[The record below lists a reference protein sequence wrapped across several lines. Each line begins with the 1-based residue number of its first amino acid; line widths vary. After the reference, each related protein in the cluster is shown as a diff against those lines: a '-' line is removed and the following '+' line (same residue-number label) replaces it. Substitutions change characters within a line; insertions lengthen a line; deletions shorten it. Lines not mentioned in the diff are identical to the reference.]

1 MTQSDTPIANR
12 LNVLVLLSAGCH
24 PVSGRSA
31 PVMEETQAIALARQ
45 LGAHVS
51 GLHAGPEAA
60 PLRDIPGHGL
70 SRIVMLRQDASV
82 DPLPALLAFI
92 RRNPPD
98 LILTGRRAQGG
109 MDSGTLPYRLAQA
122 LGWPIAADIAA
133 FDRDTTAGNILHLL
147 QARPKGA
154 RRAVSIQ
161 LPCVLTMH
169 PAAPRP
175 LPFAFAAMR
184 KGVIETIEASSL
196 LPQSDSTVVVSSSDI
211 EERPYRARPR
221 LIAKAGAQG
230 NGQLMVHPSADDAAR
245 AVITYLRG
253 IGVLQA
259 PSYNSDA
266 TPTEPTG
273 S

>member
-1 MTQSDTPIANR
+1 MTQSDISNTNR

-24 PVSGRSA
+24 PVSGRAA
-31 PVMEETQAIALARQ
+31 PVMEETQAIALAHQ

-51 GLHAGPEAA
+51 GLHAGPEAT
-60 PLRDIPGHGL
+60 PLRDVPGHGL
-70 SRIVMLRQDASV
+70 NRIVMLRQDADI

-133 FDRDTTAGNILHLL
+133 IDRDTAAGTTLHLL

-161 LPCVLTMH
+161 LPCVLTVH

-184 KGVIETIEASSL
+184 KGVIETIEASTL
-196 LPQSDSTVVVSSSDI
+196 LPEHEGMVKAPSSDI

-230 NGQLMVHPSADDAAR
+230 NGQLMVHPSAEDAAR
-245 AVITYLRG
+245 AVITYLRE

-259 PSYNSDA
+259 PSSNSDA
-266 TPTEPTG
+266 TPHEPAG